1 MGTNNGVDSVTATLT
16 VNELDVRFQN
26 DSAVDVNNICQ
37 KRVRKNQVSPTTV
50 LLNDVEQD

>member
-1 MGTNNGVDSVTATLT
+1 MATNNGVDSVTGTLT

-26 DSAVDVNNICQ
+26 DSAVDVNSICQ

-50 LLNDVEQD
+50 RLNDVEQD